1 VEERRTLVAAT
12 ALLARIAASDGA
24 ARR

>member
-24 ARR
+24 GRR